1 MLVSK
6 RANNFMKKLKFRF
19 GSSGQFSVRSSNS
32 TCKSAELAVFGGG
45 AEDLRNDIFVY
56 RVNRVGTSRSCREFM
71 LLSREKRHVHTRT
84 YA

>member
-56 RVNRVGTSRSCREFM
+56 RVNRVASIKLYGSD
-71 LLSREKRHVHTRT
+71 LLHFAKLP
-84 YA
+84 